1 MTPVNGPTPGRR
13 EVPGQCGWFQ
23 WPRVGEEKM
32 IRVSGGLSQ
41 SRGPRIRRRTL
52 TVGPGPRRFRAP
64 RRSPEAARGEPLAAA
79 PPPPGTERVSPAPP
93 GVPARGP
100 PAPRRRER
108 LVPPSPQTGSF
119 DSRSRPRR
127 WGARLPLGCAEAPGP
142 EKTVWAWAPASR
154 SRFSCDPPIPAG
166 RRPRKPGHRDE
177 WPAEAV
183 SPHGRWRQG
192 GAGRARRAAPDPVP
206 GPPSRTVRSAAP
218 WREPQAVNTAPVRC
232 RRTLLFIHAVHEISV
247 DWTECHSLPDDGRMK
262 SHDGPPRPLG
272 NMRAA
277 SEASEGQSARLR
289 GRTVS
294 SQPPALLSGLWP
306 QPRRARGQGCGPAR
320 GFWLRGEATVRASHG
335 MLPFQS
341 VH

>member
-41 SRGPRIRRRTL
+41 SESRRLLRGFPRAARQLRADASAWSR
-52 TVGPGPRRFRAP
+52 PRPRRAALTAGGT
-64 RRSPEAARGEPLAAA
+64 SP
-79 PPPPGTERVSPAPP
+79 
-93 GVPARGP
+93 
-100 PAPRRRER
+100 
-108 LVPPSPQTGSF
+108 
-119 DSRSRPRR
+119 RSRPRR

-272 NMRAA
+272 NVRAA

-289 GRTVS
+289 GQTVS

-320 GFWLRGEATVRASHG
+320 GFWLRGEATVGASHG

>member
-1 MTPVNGPTPGRR
+1 MGVKAASLNLLSSLEGLL
-13 EVPGQCGWFQ
+13 
-23 WPRVGEEKM
+23 PR
-32 IRVSGGLSQ
+32 
-41 SRGPRIRRRTL
+41 
-52 TVGPGPRRFRAP
+52 
-64 RRSPEAARGEPLAAA
+64 A
-79 PPPPGTERVSPAPP
+79 PPPSCTRPSLPTSLHWRSS
-93 GVPARGP
+93 
-100 PAPRRRER
+100 R
-108 LVPPSPQTGSF
+108 LKYYGSSDQF
-119 DSRSRPRR
+119 YTHF
-127 WGARLPLGCAEAPGP
+127 L
-142 EKTVWAWAPASR
+142 
-154 SRFSCDPPIPAG
+154 
-166 RRPRKPGHRDE
+166 
-177 WPAEAV
+177 
-183 SPHGRWRQG
+183 
-192 GAGRARRAAPDPVP
+192 
-206 GPPSRTVRSAAP
+206 
-218 WREPQAVNTAPVRC
+218 
-232 RRTLLFIHAVHEISV
+232 EISV